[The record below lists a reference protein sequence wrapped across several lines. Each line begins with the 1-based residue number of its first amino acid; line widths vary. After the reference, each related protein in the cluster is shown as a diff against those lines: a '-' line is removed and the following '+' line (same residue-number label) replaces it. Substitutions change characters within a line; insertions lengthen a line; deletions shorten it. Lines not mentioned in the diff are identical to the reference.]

1 MGRRKF
7 TEERKRVNVY
17 LKERLLDRFTLIY
30 FDPARQRAD
39 YGALSNVINHLLEEH
54 LKTMEKGKET

>member
-17 LKERLLDRFTLIY
+17 IKTRLLDRFTLLY
-30 FDPARQRAD
+30 YDPARSRAD
-39 YGALSNVINHLLEEH
+39 YGALSTVVNNLLEEH
-54 LKTMEKGKET
+54 LRQHEKGKEQ